1 MLSDDTDERLL
12 ITTGKKPTTGDYY
25 KLLTDHGIRWLPC
38 SWVWTKTVPPRHK
51 FFLWL
56 AFHGQLNTKDNMARK
71 KWCQDAGCD
80 LCPAVES
87 IDHITLHC
95 KFSKWAWDKWHLTNS
110 ASQSTSLR
118 QFVMNIGETKQGVT
132 AQAWVVCFAAC
143 MLNLWKMRNDR
154 IFNNKHTTKRKF
166 QWLVAHYIDLWAS
179 RTPSLKEELNLPF
192 YPPKSKSLWYKERGG
207 PDLHLHQAKILA
219 A

>member
-1 MLSDDTDERLL
+1 
-12 ITTGKKPTTGDYY
+12 
-25 KLLTDHGIRWLPC
+25 
-38 SWVWTKTVPPRHK
+38 
-51 FFLWL
+51 
-56 AFHGQLNTKDNMARK
+56 
-71 KWCQDAGCD
+71 
-80 LCPAVES
+80 
-87 IDHITLHC
+87 
-95 KFSKWAWDKWHLTNS
+95 
-110 ASQSTSLR
+110 
-118 QFVMNIGETKQGVT
+118 MNIGETKHGVT
-132 AQAWVVCFAAC
+132 AQAWVVCSAAC